1 MTGGKGI
8 LILAICPDVPE
19 SYFNVKTIFDHI
31 KLLLLKDFNL
41 TGDLKIIN
49 IECGIGT
56 HSSMF
61 PCPFCLTFK
70 DKNGFWVQA
79 ELRTWKSIIE
89 NYENW
94 VSSGSNPDDL
104 KHYKNC
110 SNPPMIGP
118 GTDEP
123 VLWTISPPALHIY
136 LGANHILKSLQKQ
149 WGYLV
154 PWLKEVLHIV
164 FAPYHGETLEG
175 NDLAK
180 VLANLE
186 KLSEVVPEEF
196 AEYLHCLACFKE
208 VTNACLTSKQLSN
221 NYQEKI
227 TEFSESVYALKRD
240 FKMTISNK
248 MHILISDVPRFI
260 DKVKRTFY
268 KQKDIYITN
277 C

>member
-1 MTGGKGI
+1 
-8 LILAICPDVPE
+8 
-19 SYFNVKTIFDHI
+19 
-31 KLLLLKDFNL
+31 
-41 TGDLKIIN
+41 
-49 IECGIGT
+49 
-56 HSSMF
+56 
-61 PCPFCLTFK
+61 
-70 DKNGFWVQA
+70 
-79 ELRTWKSIIE
+79 
-89 NYENW
+89 
-94 VSSGSNPDDL
+94 
-104 KHYKNC
+104 
-110 SNPPMIGP
+110 MIGP

-260 DKVKRTFY
+260 EKVKGTIY
-268 KQKDIYITN
+268 KQKDIFITKIVN
-277 C
+277 MHITKEMNRGDKLSILLNTSIYNYLLKQTFLTFYVPLNPINLF